1 MKKYRVADINENNI
15 VEIATHFLESGLSL
29 RAFASTFCTFS
40 HVTLRSK
47 FYKTLPI
54 VNQSLYEQIKEKLE
68 QNRAKSID
76 EDPEVRLRTLLAIKY
91 LLEEDLTITEIA
103 ERLNST
109 EFTIYRDLTTRM
121 MNLEELNSETK
132 RQILL
137 KLQDHKRYNLQRR

>member
-1 MKKYRVADINENNI
+1 MKKYRVAEINENNI

-54 VNQSLYEQIKEKLE
+54 VNQPLYEQIKEKLE